1 MKKTIGLILF
11 LFFLNE
17 IYAED
22 FKEIEECVSIENNE
36 ARLKCFDSFFI
47 SDKKL
52 ILVDQEQV
60 IFEEKQSPKT
70 DERVKLKI
78 QAERS
83 IIEKNL
89 VLVGVRFTG
98 ISYIF
103 ELNDQSFWRNIETL
117 RKKDIPTPGDRVE
130 LQSGMFGSTFLK
142 IKGKK
147 NKIRIKKEKT

>member
-11 LFFLNE
+11 LFFINV
-17 IYAED
+17 IYTED

-103 ELNDQSFWRNIETL
+103 ELNDQSFWRNIE
-117 RKKDIPTPGDRVE
+117 RVE

>member
-11 LFFLNE
+11 LFFINV
-17 IYAED
+17 IYTED

-130 LQSGMFGSTFLK
+130 LQSGMFGSTF
-142 IKGKK
+142 
-147 NKIRIKKEKT
+147 

>member
-11 LFFLNE
+11 LFFINV
-17 IYAED
+17 IYTED

-70 DERVKLKI
+70 NEKFKLKI

-103 ELNDQSFWRNIETL
+103 ELNDLDTSINYKVFLNIRHSVEYKYQNIFLFSKTDYNKDTL
-117 RKKDIPTPGDRVE
+117 DDH
-130 LQSGMFGSTFLK
+130 S
-142 IKGKK
+142 
-147 NKIRIKKEKT
+147 